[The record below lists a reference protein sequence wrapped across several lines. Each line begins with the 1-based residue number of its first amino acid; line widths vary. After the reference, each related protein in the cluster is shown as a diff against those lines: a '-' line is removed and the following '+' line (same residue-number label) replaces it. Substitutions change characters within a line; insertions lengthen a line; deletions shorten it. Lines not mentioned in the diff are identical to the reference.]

1 MLLRVLI
8 AAVAVM
14 SLVIVAGAGA
24 KTVTVT
30 ITKNGYVPSSTT
42 VAQSDTVQFT
52 NSDTVVHQV
61 TFKSTTGLTCT
72 PSPLVIQPSASG
84 SCAFHNAGSYSY
96 SDPNAKGNTFR
107 GTVTV
112 TAAPASLSV
121 AAKPLIVIY
130 GGSSVLSGVLS
141 TQKVGENVD
150 VLAQQCGTS
159 AATKLTTVQTTTG
172 GAYTT
177 AVKPLMNT
185 AYTTKD
191 KALASAAVT
200 VRVRPGLRL
209 AKDRFPSVLA
219 ARLRRLEPRGQVRE
233 LPALQRNASP
243 LGCRSHRAPEGNLC
257 RRRAD
262 RHLDRFVPHVDPLG
276 PARPRHVAAAAG
288 RQLLRTRHE
297 QHDPELSTVK
307 QRRDAFGARRCR
319 SDRMCCSAA
328 MATARGE
335 SPHRNHRRRGDPG
348 RLETRWGE
356 RAAVSPGIRPKLRG
370 AFVGATV
377 VSVARTC

>member
-1 MLLRVLI
+1 MLLKVLI
-8 AAVAVM
+8 TAVAVM

-72 PSPLVIQPSASG
+72 ASPLVIQPSASG

-209 AKDRFPSVLA
+209 AKI
-219 ARLRRLEPRGQVRE
+219 G
-233 LPALQRNASP
+233 
-243 LGCRSHRAPEGNLC
+243 SHRFSLRVSAGSSLAGKYASFQRYNATLH
-257 RRRAD
+257 RW
-262 RHLDRFVPHVDPLG
+262 
-276 PARPRHVAAAAG
+276 VAV
-288 RQLLRTRHE
+288 RTVLLRATSAGVAPTVISTGSFRTSTRSGLRVRATLP
-297 QHDPELSTVK
+297 QPQVGNCYAPGTSNTILS
-307 QRRDAFGARRCR
+307 
-319 SDRMCCSAA
+319 
-328 MATARGE
+328 
-335 SPHRNHRRRGDPG
+335 
-348 RLETRWGE
+348 
-356 RAAVSPGIRPKLRG
+356 
-370 AFVGATV
+370 
-377 VSVARTC
+377 